1 MKISIIIPAH
11 NEEKSI
17 RRCLNSCL
25 NQSEKAD
32 EIILVNDGSTD
43 KTADIASSLKGVKV
57 INFDKGHSAAFARN
71 RGAEKA
77 KGDILFFLDADQVI
91 EDRKAITKIKQAF
104 RKDSGVVG
112 ASLGGCGEFE
122 THMQKIQ
129 RIREILTC
137 WYLKSAREQPTY
149 ANVAS
154 RDAFM
159 KAGMFPEGIF
169 YYEDRVFAKNLKKL
183 GKIINLDI
191 PVRHEEPKDMDEF
204 IRQAKYVGK
213 GMSTINIWD
222 DWKKLL
228 IPLYPPFW
236 VILLLAVLV
245 DLFYFTIPVSFII
258 LCGLLYLFYE
268 SYIAHD
274 LSEDWKSS
282 IYFVFFYQPI
292 RAFIIIWSYTKNK
305 VKLWMKL

>member
-17 RRCLNSCL
+17 RRCLNSCI

-43 KTADIASSLKGVKV
+43 KTADIASSFKGVKV

-91 EDRKAITKIKQAF
+91 EDRKAIAKIKQAF

-112 ASLGGCGEFE
+112 ASLEGCGEYE
-122 THMQKIQ
+122 THIQKIQ
-129 RIREILTC
+129 RIRAILTC
-137 WYLKSAREQPTY
+137 WYLKSAGEQPAY
-149 ANVAS
+149 ANIAR

-169 YYEDRVFAKNLKKL
+169 YYEDRVFAEKLKKL
-183 GKIINLDI
+183 GQTMPLSI
-191 PVRHEEPKDMDEF
+191 PVRHEEPKDMEEF
-204 IRQAKYVGK
+204 IGQAKYAGK
-213 GMSTINIWD
+213 GMATVSIWK
-222 DWKKLL
+222 DWKKLF

-236 VILLLAVLV
+236 VLLLLAVLI
-245 DLFYFTIPVSFII
+245 DILYFTIPISFII

-268 SYIAHD
+268 SYIAYD
-274 LSEDWKSS
+274 LSKDWRSS

-292 RAFIIIWSYTKNK
+292 RAFVITWSYTKNK
-305 VKLWMKL
+305 LKL